1 MAFAFAMELSDY
13 PPSCVSRFRRSF
25 PMRWCAAPQ
34 HQCGR
39 TRLGLVSSQG
49 DAHPTPSTHAPMV
62 YDWAHSWQE
71 RWLHHV
77 RNWHYLSGGG
87 GPDAGTLRAG
97 GPGGGG
103 VDWAKCQTLV
113 RAGPVAPQHSGPH
126 ARRGSSHISLL
137 MYATRTFT
145 HVTSS
150 SSGRGGPSLGFLVA
164 LLSLTTAWYRMAT
177 REDAAHSAQ
186 YPSTLPLLLL
196 SPT

>member
-1 MAFAFAMELSDY
+1 MLFTASSHLAHAFLHSHGLAMAFAFAMELSDY

-97 GPGGGG
+97 GPGAG
-103 VDWAKCQTLV
+103 VGTPTQVSILV
-113 RAGPVAPQHSGPH
+113 LE
-126 ARRGSSHISLL
+126 ARVGIASISSTRRFTFFRS
-137 MYATRTFT
+137 MKATPC
-145 HVTSS
+145 S
-150 SSGRGGPSLGFLVA
+150 GGPSCATAFG
-164 LLSLTTAWYRMAT
+164 TTRQAR
-177 REDAAHSAQ
+177 
-186 YPSTLPLLLL
+186 
-196 SPT
+196 